1 MSYTKFKKITKNFNF
16 SSVVDKKDLPAYV
29 RQYIKKEQVLT
40 TYKTSRDYGVFTDKK
55 IVLFDNKG
63 MSKQIFTIPYK
74 SISNQSII
82 FNEDSAEL
90 DLLMDSGYPVIL
102 KFINMKGEDKLRLRI
117 LYICIDKIINN
128 QEPIAEDIKNLIN
141 NNIKL

>member
-1 MSYTKFKKITKNFNF
+1 M
-16 SSVVDKKDLPAYV
+16 VDKKDLPAYV

>member
-1 MSYTKFKKITKNFNF
+1 MSYTQFKKITKNFNF

>member
-29 RQYIKKEQVLT
+29 RQYIKKEQILT

-63 MSKQIFTIPYK
+63 TSKKIFTIPYK

>member
-29 RQYIKKEQVLT
+29 RQYIKKEQILT

>member
-1 MSYTKFKKITKNFNF
+1 MSYTKFKRITKKFNF

-63 MSKQIFTIPYK
+63 GLKQIFTIPYM
-74 SISNQSII
+74 SISIPSIV
-82 FNEDSAEL
+82 FNSTSAEL
-90 DLLMDSGYPVIL
+90 DLILNSGYNVGL
-102 KFINMKGEDKLRLRI
+102 KFVNMTGNDKLRLRI
-117 LYICIDKIINN
+117 LYICIDKFINN
-128 QEPIAEDIKNLIN
+128 QEPIADDIKNLIN

>member
-29 RQYIKKEQVLT
+29 RQYIKKEQILT
-40 TYKTSRDYGVFTDKK
+40 TYKTSRDYGVF
-55 IVLFDNKG
+55 IDNKG
-63 MSKQIFTIPYK
+63 TSKQIFTIPYK

>member
-16 SSVVDKKDLPAYV
+16 SSVVDKKDLLAYV
-29 RQYIKKEQVLT
+29 RQYIKKEQILT

-63 MSKQIFTIPYK
+63 TSKQIFTIPYK